1 MPRSFW
7 SRLTYAKPGNPIGPC
22 GSLPRACFLGSD
34 LKSQEH
40 CLAIGSALKT
50 LWCCGLLL
58 PPLAAITGVQCILI
72 LPQIVA
78 FSSNK
83 HHTPYV
89 YLHYF
94 FHMDSLPFYFLLE
107 ILLPQDVFQ
116 RREAMHSLLSTGCA
130 HAPSSGHY
138 LLCISD
144 IYLHS

>member
-7 SRLTYAKPGNPIGPC
+7 SRLTYAKPGNPKGPC
-22 GSLPRACFLGSD
+22 GSLPGACFLGSD
-34 LKSQEH
+34 QKSQEH

-58 PPLAAITGVQCILI
+58 PPLAAMTGVQCILI
-72 LPQIVA
+72 LSQIVA

-89 YLHYF
+89 YLHYS
-94 FHMDSLPFYFLLE
+94 FHMDSSLKFYFLKMYF
-107 ILLPQDVFQ
+107 IH
-116 RREAMHSLLSTGCA
+116 EAMHSLLSTRCT

-144 IYLHS
+144 IYVNS